1 MTKAEFLATLRSK
14 LMGEVS
20 TLELENTIRYY
31 EEYISDAVRGGKSE
45 EAVLD
50 ELGNPL
56 LIAKTIIDT
65 AGRDVD
71 GPDRVFHQGNTDQS
85 REPEHGSGGA
95 YHSFQ
100 LNSWRSKLA
109 VVAVVVVVLILIFT
123 ILSLCLLSV
132 FRNRS
137 GRSAGTVRP
146 PGRSP
151 PASGCIPPRQN
162 LSSVQTRPA
171 PSH

>member
-31 EEYISDAVRGGKSE
+31 EEYISDAVRGGKLE

-100 LNSWRSKLA
+100 LNSWTSKLA

-123 ILSLCLLSV
+123 ILRVLIPIVVPVLLICFVISL
-132 FRNRS
+132 FRNG
-137 GRSAGTVRP
+137 GRR
-146 PGRSP
+146 
-151 PASGCIPPRQN
+151 
-162 LSSVQTRPA
+162 
-171 PSH
+171 